1 MYAAALLRLC
11 SQVLHSIMGGMCVLC
26 LYYAASLSN
35 PDTVSYLFK
44 EALLFG
50 VPAALIVFFQD
61 RYLDR

>member
-1 MYAAALLRLC
+1 
-11 SQVLHSIMGGMCVLC
+11 MCVLC
-26 LYYAASLSN
+26 LYYTATLSN

-61 RYLDR
+61 RHLDR